1 MTSREV
7 LDGIVDGT
15 IGFDD
20 LVEFALDVIEKE
32 VLAEFQSNMNMI
44 KVLTSNDLL
53 GKD

>member
-1 MTSREV
+1 MTNREV

-32 VLAEFQSNMNMI
+32 VFAEFRANI
-44 KVLTSNDLL
+44 TKILTSDDVSCKN
-53 GKD
+53 